1 MEINGEKQTLVVY
14 FMFRRGLSI
23 IEIKINQ
30 QNRIRMIGNRLKV
43 NQTFAKYQNEKWS
56 RFVKF
61 QREEIKR
68 G

>member
-43 NQTFAKYQNEKWS
+43 NQTFAKYQNEK
-56 RFVKF
+56 
-61 QREEIKR
+61 
-68 G
+68 